1 MKETT
6 EASKVAPSR
15 QDEAEK
21 DNFSAFHPLTESP
34 DKAPV
39 LPPDHAEEFS
49 TKVLREARLTAA
61 ALKDGSVLAVESIK
75 ADPGG
80 AAKNALAGAAL
91 GIALSLQPKTRLP
104 QLVMEVAGLANTLA
118 LVGTVAAGSEQ
129 VTTAYKNAWQSEANY
144 YQSKSQLTG
153 TVKDVLATS
162 IPMTVGGSLGAI
174 GWRTVPVYHKENLL
188 LKKLETH
195 HPESAEHSLR
205 VAKLAELTAAR
216 MKIPAWQGHEAFHGG
231 KMHDVGK
238 CCINKAILNS
248 PNELTAIEQAL
259 MRAHPTESK
268 NMLQSVPYRGALK
281 EVPEVAGSHHEHFD
295 GTGYPLGLR
304 GAQIRPS
311 AQALSVVDVVDAVT
325 YGRHY
330 SRGGR
335 NFGERLSLKDLDTL
349 LQDSKGKHFSP
360 DAVDAFMQVGAR
372 DFLKVIESAPGRPPL
387 SRAELKPLKGTT
399 VGDILKLTKSEGTME
414 QTAAYHSFKAIYE
427 RPNQVR

>member
-1 MKETT
+1 
-6 EASKVAPSR
+6 
-15 QDEAEK
+15 
-21 DNFSAFHPLTESP
+21 
-34 DKAPV
+34 
-39 LPPDHAEEFS
+39 
-49 TKVLREARLTAA
+49 
-61 ALKDGSVLAVESIK
+61 
-75 ADPGG
+75 
-80 AAKNALAGAAL
+80 
-91 GIALSLQPKTRLP
+91 
-104 QLVMEVAGLANTLA
+104 
-118 LVGTVAAGSEQ
+118 
-129 VTTAYKNAWQSEANY
+129 
-144 YQSKSQLTG
+144 
-153 TVKDVLATS
+153 
-162 IPMTVGGSLGAI
+162 
-174 GWRTVPVYHKENLL
+174 
-188 LKKLETH
+188 
-195 HPESAEHSLR
+195 
-205 VAKLAELTAAR
+205 
-216 MKIPAWQGHEAFHGG
+216 
-231 KMHDVGK
+231 
-238 CCINKAILNS
+238 
-248 PNELTAIEQAL
+248 
-259 MRAHPTESK
+259 
-268 NMLQSVPYRGALK
+268 MLQSVPYRGALK

-427 RPNQVR
+427 RPNN

>member
-1 MKETT
+1 
-6 EASKVAPSR
+6 
-15 QDEAEK
+15 
-21 DNFSAFHPLTESP
+21 
-34 DKAPV
+34 
-39 LPPDHAEEFS
+39 
-49 TKVLREARLTAA
+49 
-61 ALKDGSVLAVESIK
+61 LAVEAIK
-75 ADPGG
+75 ADPGDAALKALGG
-80 AAKNALAGAAL
+80 AAM

-118 LVGTVAAGSEQ
+118 LVSTVAAGSDQ
-129 VTTAYKNAWQSEANY
+129 ITTAYKNAWQSEANY

-188 LKKLETH
+188 LKKLEAH

-205 VAKLAELTAAR
+205 VAKLAELTAGR

-238 CCINKAILNS
+238 CCINRAILDS
-248 PNELTAIEQAL
+248 PNELTAIEQAI
-259 MRAHPTESK
+259 MRAHPIESK

-295 GTGYPLGLR
+295 GSGYPLGLK
-304 GAQIRPS
+304 GSEIRS
-311 AQALSVVDVVDAVT
+311 STQALAVVDVVDAVT

-349 LQDSKGKHFSP
+349 LQNGKGKHFSP
-360 DAVDAFMQVGAR
+360 DAVDAFMQVRAR

-387 SRAELKPLKGTT
+387 TAAELRPMKGTT
-399 VGDILKLTKSEGTME
+399 VGDILKLTKSEGNLQ

>member
-6 EASKVAPSR
+6 EASKAAPSR
-15 QDEAEK
+15 QSDNEKALTGFYSLTGSHDTVPVSPVSAKDE
-21 DNFSAFHPLTESP
+21 NLSI
-34 DKAPV
+34 
-39 LPPDHAEEFS
+39 
-49 TKVLREARLTAA
+49 KVLREARLTAA
-61 ALKDGSVLAVESIK
+61 ALKDGSVLAVEAIK
-75 ADPGG
+75 ADPGDAALKALGG
-80 AAKNALAGAAL
+80 AAM

-118 LVGTVAAGSEQ
+118 LVSTVAAGSDQ

-144 YQSKSQLTG
+144 YQSESQLTG
-153 TVKDVLATS
+153 TVRDVLATS

-188 LKKLETH
+188 LKKLEAH

-205 VAKLAELTAAR
+205 VAKLAELTAGR

-238 CCINKAILNS
+238 CCINRAILDS
-248 PNELTAIEQAL
+248 PNELTAIEQAI
-259 MRAHPTESK
+259 MRAHPIESK

-295 GTGYPLGLR
+295 GSGYPLGLK
-304 GAQIRPS
+304 GSEIRS
-311 AQALSVVDVVDAVT
+311 STQALAVVDVVDAVT

-349 LQDSKGKHFSP
+349 LQNGKGKHFSP
-360 DAVDAFMQVGAR
+360 DAVDAFMQVRAR

-387 SRAELKPLKGTT
+387 TAADLRPMKGTT
-399 VGDILKLTKSEGTME
+399 VGDILKLTKSEGNLQ